1 MALGLLGEQDIIGK
15 GVKKNTKQLDYF
27 ATMGSPGNC
36 AGEYYNVVYLAV
48 YPILI
53 SESLVYLA
61 LQELLIQ
68 VADKSARKYGK
79 LP

>member
-15 GVKKNTKQLDYF
+15 GVKKNTKQLDHF